1 MIVQQ
6 KSLQIGPRWF
16 YSNLQKDGER
26 LENWTLSPSS
36 SGLPKSKIN
45 LNGCRK
51 EQKKKSFGHGIEIKF
66 QSKKEHISHEI
77 S

>member
-6 KSLQIGPRWF
+6 KSLQIGPRRF
-16 YSNLQKDGER
+16 HLQKDAER
-26 LENWTLSPSS
+26 LENWTLSASS
-36 SGLPKSKIN
+36 WGLPKSKIS

-51 EQKKKSFGHGIEIKF
+51 EQEKKSFGHGIEIKF